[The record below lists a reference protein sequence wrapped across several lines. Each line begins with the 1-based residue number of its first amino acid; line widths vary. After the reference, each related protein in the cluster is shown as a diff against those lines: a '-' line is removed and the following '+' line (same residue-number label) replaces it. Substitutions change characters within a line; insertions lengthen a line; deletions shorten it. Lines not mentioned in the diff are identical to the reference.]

1 MRALEI
7 ALVESGGGRAMLEAL
22 SHQPK
27 EPKESQDEF
36 LAMVSHELRTPI
48 MAILGWI
55 ELLDRQGSDQAITA
69 QAVEVIKRNAQLQA
83 KLVED
88 LLDYSRIAANNL
100 LLTPRVVS
108 LESIIKAAI
117 DAVIPMARKKLI
129 AVETE
134 MVASEGE
141 IEGDS
146 LRLQQVF
153 SNLLSNAIKFT
164 PSGGNVRVKL
174 ETRDAYHTVV
184 VSDTGEGISA
194 EFLPFIFDRYRQAN
208 RLDAGSGGLG
218 LGLTIA
224 HHIVEL
230 HGGTIK
236 AVSGGKG
243 QGAVFTVQLPHQR
256 SGQ

>member
-1 MRALEI
+1 
-7 ALVESGGGRAMLEAL
+7 MLEPL

-27 EPKESQDEF
+27 EPTESQDEF

-48 MAILGWI
+48 IAILGWI
-55 ELLDRQGSDQAITA
+55 ELLDRARLDQAVMA
-69 QAVEVIKRNAQLQA
+69 QAVEVIKRNAQLQV

-88 LLDYSRIAANNL
+88 LLDYSRITANKL
-100 LLTPRVVS
+100 SLTPRVVS
-108 LESIIKAAI
+108 LEPIIKAAI
-117 DAVIPMARKKLI
+117 DAVLPMARKKFI
-129 AVETE
+129 DVEME
-134 MVASEGE
+134 GVASEDK

-164 PSGGNVRVKL
+164 PSRGYVRVKL
-174 ETRDAYHTVV
+174 ETRDEYHTVM

-194 EFLPFIFDRYRQAN
+194 EFLPFIFDRYRQAD
-208 RLDAGSGGLG
+208 RLDAGRGGLG

-236 AVSGGKG
+236 ADSGGKG
-243 QGAVFTVQLPHQR
+243 QGAVFTVQFPR
-256 SGQ
+256 RFSG

>member
-1 MRALEI
+1 
-7 ALVESGGGRAMLEAL
+7 MLEAL
-22 SHQPK
+22 SHQPE
-27 EPKESQDEF
+27 EPTESQDEF

-55 ELLDRQGSDQAITA
+55 ELLDKAHFDQAIMA
-69 QAVEVIKRNAQLQA
+69 QAVEVIKRNAQLQV

-88 LLDYSRIAANNL
+88 LLDYSRITANKL
-100 LLTPRVVS
+100 SLTTRVFS
-108 LESIIKAAI
+108 LEPIIKAAI

-129 AVETE
+129 DVEME
-134 MVASEGE
+134 VIASEGE

-153 SNLLSNAIKFT
+153 SNLLSNSIKFSA
-164 PSGGNVRVKL
+164 SGGNVRVKL
-174 ETRDAYHTVV
+174 ETRDAYHTVM

-194 EFLPFIFDRYRQAN
+194 EFLPFIFDRYRQAD
-208 RLDAGSGGLG
+208 RLDAGGGGLG

-236 AVSGGKG
+236 ADSGGKG
-243 QGAVFTVQLPHQR
+243 QGAVFTVQLPHKR
-256 SGQ
+256 SHQ